1 MPILG
6 ILASS
11 TQVAA
16 GDFESIATVTVGAG
30 GSSSITFS
38 SIPSTYAHLQ
48 IRALGRSTRATTNDS
63 VAARF
68 NSDTTGYGTTG
79 HVLYGNGASVF
90 ASSDWIS
97 GSSNYA
103 YIGEVCG
110 DNAGT
115 DIFGVFVTDI
125 LDYANTNKYKTVRL
139 LGGNDRNGGG
149 TYVNASVNLW
159 RSTSAINQIRLYNYA
174 GSTVYF
180 TSGSV
185 FSLYG
190 IKAA

>member
-1 MPILG
+1 MTPISLG
-6 ILASS
+6 IFASANQS
-11 TQVAA
+11 APATS
-16 GDFESIATVTVGAG
+16 FESIATVTVGSG

-38 SIPSTYAHLQ
+38 SIPATYAHLQ
-48 IRALGRSTRATTNDS
+48 IRALGRSTRANTNDS

-79 HVLYGNGASVF
+79 HVLYGNGSSVS

-103 YIGEVCG
+103 YIGEICG

-115 DIFGVFVTDI
+115 NIFGVFVTDI

-139 LGGNDRNGGG
+139 LGGHDRNGGG
-149 TYVNASVNLW
+149 TINLGSSFW
-159 RSTSAINQIRLYNYA
+159 EDTSAISSITL
-174 GSTVYF
+174 TVTGDWKQY
-180 TSGSV
+180 SHV
-185 FSLYG
+185 ALYG
-190 IKAA
+190 IKSA